1 VTLDALRAEAT
12 TVARGCPKTA
22 LSRRCAGVLLR
33 AAASSPPGA
42 LPARSRHHARSRAS
56 QETAET
62 HDRVFRMDTAR
73 ELTKRLA
80 DLLRNERQ
88 ALADFIVAL
97 ADFDRR
103 RRYEELGHASLFAFL
118 HRELGL
124 SKGAAYYRMTAARLV
139 QAFPE
144 IVEPLRDGRLCMT
157 SVVELSKAITPENRQ
172 EVLPRY
178 FHLSKDEAKAVT
190 AELRP
195 AEIVPTRSVVTTVRA
210 PALALRASTAEP
222 KRDARVG
229 TTEVHPANLDL
240 PVAPAKPAARDV
252 VEPLTKDLSRLHITV
267 PPRVVE
273 KIAAARDA
281 LSHRMPGASD
291 AEVLEAA
298 LDALLAKSAKR
309 KGASDKPQ
317 TTPRPAK
324 PGYIPAHVKRAV
336 WKRDGGRCQWPVS
349 DGGVC
354 GSTYQVEFDHRKAR
368 ALGGGA
374 AVEDIRLLCKSH
386 NLESARETFGD
397 EWMARFTRARR
408 RRTRET
414 EPGGTDS
421 RSGPP

>member
-1 VTLDALRAEAT
+1 
-12 TVARGCPKTA
+12 
-22 LSRRCAGVLLR
+22 
-33 AAASSPPGA
+33 
-42 LPARSRHHARSRAS
+42 
-56 QETAET
+56 
-62 HDRVFRMDTAR
+62 MDTAR

-281 LSHRMPGASD
+281 LSHRMPGEATRRCSRRPWTPSSRTRRSASAAPRTRSSSTIGKLERS
-291 AEVLEAA
+291 AEAPPSRT
-298 LDALLAKSAKR
+298 SAF
-309 KGASDKPQ
+309 S
-317 TTPRPAK
+317 
-324 PGYIPAHVKRAV
+324 
-336 WKRDGGRCQWPVS
+336 VS
-349 DGGVC
+349 PIT
-354 GSTYQVEFDHRKAR
+354 SSR
-368 ALGGGA
+368 
-374 AVEDIRLLCKSH
+374 
-386 NLESARETFGD
+386 
-397 EWMARFTRARR
+397 RARPSATSGWRGSRARGAPGRGGQNRAERTAAPDR
-408 RRTRET
+408 RDRHPTGARNR
-414 EPGGTDS
+414 GS
-421 RSGPP
+421 RDPTPA